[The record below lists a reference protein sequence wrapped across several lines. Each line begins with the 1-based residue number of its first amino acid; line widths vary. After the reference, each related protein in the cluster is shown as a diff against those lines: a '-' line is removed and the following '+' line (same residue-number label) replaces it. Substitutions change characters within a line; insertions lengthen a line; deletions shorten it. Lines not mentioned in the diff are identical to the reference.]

1 VFRTSIDIYFLKHE
15 SKQASQQALTIRAV
29 FNLIFGQNRIS
40 SLFFFAIRISSRIES
55 MDFLGNRI

>member
-40 SLFFFAIRISSRIES
+40 SLFFAIRISSRIES
-55 MDFLGNRI
+55 MDLLGNRI